1 MFLSVSDPATYVPT
15 WLKLMEDIGA
25 SDAYGI
31 REVVA
36 GDTEGV
42 THHLWIGFESMADL
56 AKGMDQMYASEEAAA
71 ARETFAGIREI
82 KHTAILTAGY
92 ESITETME

>member
-1 MFLSVSDPATYVPT
+1 
-15 WLKLMEDIGA
+15 
-25 SDAYGI
+25 
-31 REVVA
+31 
-36 GDTEGV
+36 
-42 THHLWIGFESMADL
+42 MADL

-82 KHTAILTAGY
+82 KRTAILTAGY

>member
-1 MFLSVSDPATYVPT
+1 
-15 WLKLMEDIGA
+15 MEDIGA

-42 THHLWIGFESMADL
+42 NHYLWIGSESMADL
-56 AKGMDQMYASEEAAA
+56 AKGMD
-71 ARETFAGIREI
+71 
-82 KHTAILTAGY
+82 
-92 ESITETME
+92 

>member
-1 MFLSVSDPATYVPT
+1 MFLSVSDPATYTST

-25 SDAYGI
+25 SDAYGT

-42 THHLWIGFESMADL
+42 THYLWIGFESMADL
-56 AKGMDQMYASEEAAA
+56 AKGMDQMYASDELAE

-82 KHTAILTAGY
+82 KRTAILTSGY

>member
-1 MFLSVSDPATYVPT
+1 MILSVSDPATYAST

-56 AKGMDQMYASEEAAA
+56 AKGMDQMYASEEVAA

-82 KHTAILTAGY
+82 KRTAILTAGY